1 MALKVREGGE
11 EAVKNLAPFKYSPPP
26 LRGGQLVTV
35 LLGLERRAGS
45 FDCCIDAWVNAG
57 DASRRAYE
65 YQWEPVE
72 FLFGGLA
79 WQTGVHPVR
88 I

>member
-11 EAVKNLAPFKYSPPP
+11 EAVKNLAPFILPPP
-26 LRGGQLVTV
+26 LRGGQLVAILV
-35 LLGLERRAGS
+35 GFKRRAGA

-57 DASRRAYE
+57 DASRRADE

>member
-35 LLGLERRAGS
+35 LLGLKRRAGA
-45 FDCCIDAWVNAG
+45 FDCCVDAWVGARNP
-57 DASRRAYE
+57 SWRADE
-65 YQWEPVE
+65 YHWEPVE
-72 FLFGGLA
+72 FLLGGLA
-79 WQTGVHPVR
+79 RQAGVHPVR

>member
-1 MALKVREGGE
+1 MALKIREGGE
-11 EAVKNLAPFKYSPPP
+11 EAVKNLAPFILLPP
-26 LRGGQLVTV
+26 LRGGQLVAILV
-35 LLGLERRAGS
+35 GFKRRAGT
-45 FDCCIDAWVNAG
+45 FDCCVWVDAR
-57 DASRRAYE
+57 DASRWADE

-79 WQTGVHPVR
+79 TGVHPVR